1 MKKVVFLIGMVIGLS
16 FGSFGQYDVVTVSSE
31 NEMDQFDTWY
41 QIKGEV
47 GMYYFFGEIDDVTM
61 DEYINI
67 FLKEMGGDVDKPT
80 RIEEDGQFVNY
91 VYEGLSGDGTNSD
104 VVLCYSEEDN
114 TVMIL
119 KSEN

>member
-1 MKKVVFLIGMVIGLS
+1 MVMGLS
-16 FGSFGQYDVVTVSSE
+16 FGSFGQYDVVTVSSDE
-31 NEMDQFDTWY
+31 GIDQFDTWY

-47 GMYYFFGEIDDVTM
+47 GMYYFFGEFDDADMYIYIIDYLKYMGT
-61 DEYINI
+61 NI
-67 FLKEMGGDVDKPT
+67 DSYS
-80 RIEEDGQFVNY
+80 RIEEDGEFINY
-91 VYEGLSGDGTNSD
+91 VYEGLNGDGTNSD

>member
-1 MKKVVFLIGMVIGLS
+1 MKKVVFLIGMVMGLS

-31 NEMDQFDTWY
+31 NDIDQFDTWY

-91 VYEGLSGDGTNSD
+91 VYEGLNGDGTNSD